1 MKSETMLILPE
12 PELEFR
18 YSQKMQHPR
27 DGLTLFGPY
36 DADAPSH
43 PKNITYGVIGT
54 PEGISAFESWSE
66 TIIKPI
72 LTDKDFDP
80 QLWPHFPGV
89 EAAFF
94 SSWSK
99 VPAWSYAIDRD
110 ELLIDT
116 RQKDA
121 NKRAFNLVNKYLG
134 GISIARKKDE
144 AFDILICII
153 PDKIWE
159 NCRPQSKIIEGIG
172 YSVSK
177 KERDI
182 RAIQGDL
189 FEEYDPFQYQLSSDF
204 RRQLK
209 ARAMEYDIPLQ
220 IIRESTINLNI
231 NDNDVK
237 RNLTPPSDI
246 AWNLLTTIFYKSGGK
261 PWRLHSARN
270 GVCYVGIAFRR
281 EDPFG
286 AKRTACCAAQMFLD
300 SGDGIVFLGEYG
312 PWYSPEKQQFHLNRD
327 AARKLLSG
335 VLNTYNEL
343 EGKRIT
349 EIFLHSRST
358 ISKDEFEG
366 YKLACPEG
374 TNVIGVR
381 VNLDHDGLRLFREG
395 SRVALR
401 GTFWKASAR
410 TGFLLG
416 SGFKPR
422 LLTYDGWEIP
432 VPLRIDIEHGDAD
445 IEQVTKDIFGLTK
458 LNYNTCKLGD
468 SRPVTILFSD
478 AVGEI
483 LVSNP
488 TIQERRPNFKFYI

>member
-1 MKSETMLILPE
+1 MKSENILILPE

-18 YSQKMQHPR
+18 YSQKMQNPR

-36 DADAPSH
+36 DADASSH
-43 PKNITYGVIGT
+43 PKNIAYGVIGT

-66 TIIKPI
+66 AIIKPI
-72 LTDKDFDP
+72 LTESKFDP

-89 EAAFF
+89 EAAFL

-99 VPAWSYAIDRD
+99 VPAWSYSIDRD

-116 RQKDA
+116 QQKDA
-121 NKRAFNLVNKYLG
+121 NKRAFNLVNKYLE
-134 GISIARKKDE
+134 GIRIARKKDE
-144 AFDILICII
+144 AFDVMVCII
-153 PDKIWE
+153 TDKIWK
-159 NCRPQSKIIEGIG
+159 NCRPQSKIIDGIG

-177 KERDI
+177 KERDFK
-182 RAIQGDL
+182 AIQGDL
-189 FEEYDPFQYQLSSDF
+189 FGEYDPFQYQLSSDF

-209 ARAMEYDIPLQ
+209 ARAMEYDIPVQ
-220 IIRESTINLNI
+220 IVRESTIDLNFD
-231 NDNDVK
+231 DNDAK
-237 RNLTPPSDI
+237 RNLTPSSDR
-246 AWNLLTTIFYKSGGK
+246 AWNLLTTLFYKSGGK
-261 PWRLHSARN
+261 PWRLHSARD
-270 GVCYVGIAFRR
+270 GVCYIGIAFRR

-286 AKRTACCAAQMFLD
+286 TKRTACCAAQMFLD

-312 PWYSPEKQQFHLNRD
+312 PWYSPENNQFHLDKD

-343 EGKRIT
+343 GGKTIT

-366 YKLACPEG
+366 YKLACPKG
-374 TNVIGVR
+374 VNVIGIR
-381 VNLDHDGLRLFREG
+381 VNLDRDGLRLFREG
-395 SRVALR
+395 SRVVMR
-401 GTFWKASAR
+401 GTFWKANER
-410 TGFLLG
+410 TGFLLA

-432 VPLRIDIEHGDAD
+432 VPLRIDIEHGDANID
-445 IEQVTKDIFGLTK
+445 QVTRDVYGLTK
-458 LNYNTCKLGD
+458 LNYNACKLGD
-468 SRPVTILFSD
+468 SQPVTILFSD

-488 TIQERRPNFKFYI
+488 TIRNRRPNFKYYI